1 MKFLRASDL
10 IEEYGVRAFSTGLLG
25 LLAVAFAAILFIFNF
40 TMGAGLAWVLALA
53 GTASVLYALWCIY
66 KAKKV
71 AGKSIKCV
79 YCESIQVLL
88 EDPTEDFRCT
98 SCNRMIPVK
107 EGAVLKVDQ
116 VRCGFCNALNYYSEK
131 TEVLLCE
138 ECNRE
143 IPISTEDGMPTKR
156 LPSGF
161 AVVDD
166 ENQYELT
173 LVSVEHKTSE
183 ELISALQH
191 MLALN
196 RNQVKQMLD
205 ELPVVLLRGIPRR
218 KAEML
223 TAQLSIHDARADYS
237 PIASSE
243 A

>member
-10 IEEYGVRAFSTGLLG
+10 IEEYGVKAFLSGLAG
-25 LLAVAFAAILFIFNF
+25 ILAVAFATVLLVFNF
-40 TMGAGLAWVLALA
+40 VSLVGLAWVLMLGGVGGIA
-53 GTASVLYALWCIY
+53 YALWCIVQ
-66 KAKKV
+66 AKKV
-71 AGKSIKCV
+71 VGKSLKCV
-79 YCESIQVLL
+79 YCQATQVLL
-88 EDPTEDFRCT
+88 EDPTDDFRCT
-98 SCNRMIPVK
+98 TCNRMIPVK
-107 EGAVLKVDQ
+107 DGVLLTVDQ
-116 VRCGFCNALNYYSEK
+116 VRCGFCNALNYYSSK

-143 IPISTEDGMPTKR
+143 IPITTEDGVISKK
-156 LPSGF
+156 LPAGF

-166 ENQYELT
+166 ENHYELT
-173 LVSVEHKTSE
+173 LISVEHKTSE

-223 TAQLSIHDARADYS
+223 TAQLSVHDARADFS
-237 PIASSE
+237 PIVSTE